1 MKNLL
6 IIFLITIFSFSTAA
20 FAQQSEID
28 AVTKQIKALEKKQQ
42 ENDVKIAALYKKKV
56 ELYEKREADLRQQE
70 LKVVNQNLDLL
81 QRSLSSSDVR
91 NVTSIDLDV
100 TNPESAYQE
109 ILRMQKEEENQEY
122 ILCLKKEQAKKER
135 VEYLLNIF

>member
-1 MKNLL
+1 
-6 IIFLITIFSFSTAA
+6 
-20 FAQQSEID
+20 
-28 AVTKQIKALEKKQQ
+28 AVEKKQQ
-42 ENDVKIAALYKKKV
+42 ENDVKLASLYKKKV

-109 ILRMQKEEENQEY
+109 ILRMQKEVEKQEY
-122 ILCLKKEQAKKER
+122 ILCLEEEHARNVRKTRRKENFFGNNK
-135 VEYLLNIF
+135 